1 MAPLTFQSL
10 SLKSVLLLA
19 AALVPAVDA
28 AGLLRRDPPKAL
40 PGCATDADKR
50 FQPVMDFDKDGCY
63 NSPAVDAAG
72 TIATGL
78 KCGGDKNGHCRDK
91 SDLDNN
97 NVYARARC
105 NHGWCAH
112 MYAYYFEKDQSVH
125 GSCGVGHR
133 HDWEHVTVWAREGA
147 DRAAYVAV
155 SQHKGWEVRDA
166 ADVRFEGARPKVVYH
181 QDGGLTHDFRFANE
195 ADDEVEN
202 HHGKWFVSAPSIAIA
217 VYSREGDTEERNVPS
232 LFINADPSQSG
243 ALLSWNGLPDTVRT
257 ALVNGDFG
265 AAYLNFKDEGGF
277 SNKLKDAKGDKDI
290 SLDVSSDNENSPGTP
305 QC

>member
-1 MAPLTFQSL
+1 MALLNFQNL
-10 SLKSVLLLA
+10 SLKSALLLA
-19 AALVPAVDA
+19 AAITPAVNA

-63 NSPAVDAAG
+63 NSPAVDASG
-72 TIATGL
+72 KIATGL

-97 NVYARARC
+97 NVYSRARC
-105 NHGWCAH
+105 NNGWCAY

-125 GSCGVGHR
+125 GSCGVGHQ

-147 DRAAYVAV
+147 DSASFVAV
-155 SQHKGWEVRDA
+155 SQHKGWEVKDA
-166 ADVRFEGARPKVVYH
+166 KDVRFEGSHPKIVYQ

-195 ADDEVEN
+195 ADDKVEN
-202 HHGKWFVSAPSIAIA
+202 HYGKWF
-217 VYSREGDTEERNVPS
+217 T
-232 LFINADPSQSG
+232 G
-243 ALLSWNGLPDTVRT
+243 ALLSWNGIPDTVRT
-257 ALVNGDFG
+257 ALVNGNFG
-265 AAYLNFKDEGGF
+265 GAYLNFKDESGF
-277 SNKLKDAKGDKDI
+277 SNKLKDAKGGKDI
-290 SLDVSSDNENSPGTP
+290 PLDVSSDNANSPGTP